1 MTSILVSE
9 SMGDYPITR
18 LAGVDISNERLELA
32 ANDCQPQEFE
42 LGQNLRVN
50 NLTIELYQGSVA
62 EPDSQLMGYDALACL
77 EV

>member
-9 SMGDYPITR
+9 SMGDYPITH
-18 LAGVDISNERLELA
+18 LAGVDISKDRLELA

-42 LGQNLRVN
+42 LGQNVRVN
-50 NLTIELYQGSVA
+50 DLTIELYQGSVA
-62 EPDSQLMGYDALACL
+62 EPDYRLMGYDALACL